1 MCPNWD
7 DLERLDIPPEEQQGQ
22 TTMLAAS
29 NPAGEPEGA
38 RALTVELCS
47 KPHAVALV
55 KRWHSRLPKVQ
66 AGPWTHAFRAHWNGY
81 TYGVAL
87 WNNPSA
93 RTLPNNWLELRRMA
107 IAPDAPK
114 FTATRMLGQMA
125 RYFRRERPD
134 IERLISYQDEIVHT
148 GTIYKAANWT
158 RAYYSKPRVRSR
170 GGYVD
175 SEGKVRT
182 KGVRQGINGEAPDQ
196 AGKWRWEL
204 EL

>member
-1 MCPNWD
+1 MPPDWD
-7 DLERLDIPPEEQQGQ
+7 DLDRVVRFSHDGH
-22 TTMLAAS
+22 THDVGAS
-29 NPAGEPEGA
+29 GEPSSA
-38 RALTVELCS
+38 KELAVDLCP
-47 KPHAVALV
+47 KPHAVNLV
-55 KRWHSRLPKVQ
+55 KRWHSRLPNVQ
-66 AGPWTHAFRAHWNGY
+66 KGPWTHAFHIHWNGY

-114 FTATRMLGQMA
+114 FTASRMLGQMA
-125 RYFRRERPD
+125 RWFRANRPD
-134 IERLISYQDEIVHT
+134 IERLISYQDEEVHQ

-170 GGYVD
+170 GEYVD
-175 SEGKVRT
+175 AAGNTRKR
-182 KGVRQGINGEAPDQ
+182 GVRHAINGPAADT